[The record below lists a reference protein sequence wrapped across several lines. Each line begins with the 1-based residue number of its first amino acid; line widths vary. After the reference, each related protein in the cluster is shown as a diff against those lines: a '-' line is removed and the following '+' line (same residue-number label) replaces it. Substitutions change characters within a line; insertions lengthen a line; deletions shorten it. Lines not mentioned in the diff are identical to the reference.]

1 MSDQNQPPEV
11 DNFALL
17 VDRTKKT
24 LKKHP
29 NMGVADFVNGF
40 LFPLFSEIRAEID
53 ETRAGVDDLWDYI
66 GEIPEEPLLDEVEQ
80 AILGMAGFLDA
91 VLVRSGWLSA
101 GGPTEAFPQD
111 MRDQFIALGKKLA
124 EVQER
129 ITQARTLA
137 ASEDE
142 DEDEDEEEDEDTTAS
157 VQPEA
162 STADA
167 QVTSKPA
174 EA

>member
-1 MSDQNQPPEV
+1 MSDQNQPQAEV

-17 VDRTKKT
+17 VERTKKT

-29 NMGVADFVNGF
+29 NMGVSDFVNGF
-40 LFPLFSEIRAEID
+40 LFPLFAEVRAEID

-66 GEIPEEPLLDEVEQ
+66 GEIPEEPLLDEIEQ
-80 AILGMAGFLDA
+80 SILGLAGFLDT
-91 VLVRSGWLSA
+91 VLVHAGWLSA
-101 GGPTEAFPQD
+101 GGPTDAFPSD
-111 MRDQFIALGKKLA
+111 MREQFLVLGKKLA

-129 ITQARTLA
+129 IVQARTLA
-137 ASEDE
+137 AAADEDDDSDDE
-142 DEDEDEEEDEDTTAS
+142 DEDEGDDS
-157 VQPEA
+157 EA
-162 STADA
+162 EAPAADA